1 MQMNRTP
8 EHLVKLG
15 EQRTAMLKA
24 ADLPQVIS
32 TKQAANLLGCSCEK
46 VMNLCRE
53 NEIESHMQNGS
64 HKVMKDSVLAY
75 AREHFGERTGLF
87 DNCILGEKREISF
100 SEIPREVTI
109 RRVGRVFE

>member
-8 EHLVKLG
+8 EYLVKLG
-15 EQRTAMLKA
+15 EQRTAILKA
-24 ADLPQVIS
+24 PDLPQAIS

-46 VMNLCRE
+46 VMTLCRE
-53 NEIESHMQNGS
+53 KEIESYMQNGS
-64 HKVMKDSVLAY
+64 HKIMKGSALAY

-87 DNCILGEKREISF
+87 DSCILGEKPERSCDEN
-100 SEIPREVTI
+100 PREFTI

>member
-8 EHLVKLG
+8 EYLVKLG
-15 EQRTAMLKA
+15 EQRTALLKA
-24 ADLPQVIS
+24 TDLPQVIS

-53 NEIESHMQNGS
+53 NKIESHMQNGS
-64 HKVMKDSVLAY
+64 HKVMKDSAIAY

-87 DNCILGEKREISF
+87 DSCILGENREISF
-100 SEIPREVTI
+100 NKIPREVTI
-109 RRVGRVFE
+109 HRVGLGFE

>member
-8 EHLVKLG
+8 EYLVKLG

-24 ADLPQVIS
+24 SDLPQVIS
-32 TKQAANLLGCSCEK
+32 AKQAAAILGCSCEK
-46 VMNLCRE
+46 VLGLCRE
-53 NEIESHMQNGS
+53 REIESYMQSGS
-64 HKVMKDSVLAY
+64 HKVLKDSAVAY